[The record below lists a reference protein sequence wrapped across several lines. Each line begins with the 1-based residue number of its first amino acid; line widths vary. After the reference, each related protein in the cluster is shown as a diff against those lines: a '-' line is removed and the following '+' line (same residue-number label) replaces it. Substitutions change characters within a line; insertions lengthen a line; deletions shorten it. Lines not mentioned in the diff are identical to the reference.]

1 MDGRL
6 IFECLARQTPWGS
19 RQIFEVRCMDH
30 SEAGLYNAEEQMTG
44 GSQILSGASSK
55 RKKAPVK
62 AAPALS
68 ADSTMARNDT
78 VWDDTL
84 PLTVCLRERKA
95 FGHGYREETLETKR
109 RQAITWL
116 REQSKTGWTCDRVQV
131 YNNRGDQSV
140 R

>member
-1 MDGRL
+1 MDNSEVGL
-6 IFECLARQTPWGS
+6 FNVAEQIAVGNES
-19 RQIFEVRCMDH
+19 R
-30 SEAGLYNAEEQMTG
+30 
-44 GSQILSGASSK
+44 SGAGPK
-55 RKKAPVK
+55 RKKALAK
-62 AAPALS
+62 ATQAPS
-68 ADSTMARNDT
+68 EDSPMARNDT

-84 PLTVCLRERKA
+84 PLTACLRERKA

-131 YNNRGDQSV
+131 YKNRGDQIA